1 MVGAFPFKN
10 FLDDFYEHFVLV
22 DKGNGKKKILI
33 FEIAAEPKRHMK
45 KENLNVFGCLIMDV
59 RLQVEF
65 HDWGCERKAM
75 NLVSLY
81 VWLNGILL
89 M

>member
-33 FEIAAEPKRHMK
+33 FEIAAEPKRH
-45 KENLNVFGCLIMDV
+45 E
-59 RLQVEF
+59 
-65 HDWGCERKAM
+65 ERKFKCI
-75 NLVSLY
+75 
-81 VWLNGILL
+81 WLFNNGCTIAGGISRLGL
-89 M
+89 